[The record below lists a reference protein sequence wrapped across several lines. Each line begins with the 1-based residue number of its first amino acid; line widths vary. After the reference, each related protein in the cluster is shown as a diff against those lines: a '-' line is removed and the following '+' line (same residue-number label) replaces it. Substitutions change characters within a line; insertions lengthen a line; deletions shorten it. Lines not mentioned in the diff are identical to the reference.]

1 MQIIFFCLKSYFEV
15 DHCSKIFISI
25 FSLVFVMGTDHTTG
39 LFIALWVVSNQM
51 VVAILSHQWYLK
63 NYPNYSKK
71 AIIPFIL

>member
-1 MQIIFFCLKSYFEV
+1 
-15 DHCSKIFISI
+15 
-25 FSLVFVMGTDHTTG
+25 MGTDHTTG